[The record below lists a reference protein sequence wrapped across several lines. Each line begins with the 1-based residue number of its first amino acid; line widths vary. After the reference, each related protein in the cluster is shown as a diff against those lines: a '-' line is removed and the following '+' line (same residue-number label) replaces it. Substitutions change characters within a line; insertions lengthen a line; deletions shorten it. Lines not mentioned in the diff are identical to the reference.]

1 MKPTIK
7 AASLSLAIVTAS
19 MYATAAEAAQKIG
32 YVATGPVI
40 AQMAQESNINEK
52 LRKEFKDQIA
62 QVERLKADLEKGVE
76 KLQRNGELMSEKDR
90 TKLQRE
96 LQSMDAEFKLKAKNL
111 QEDQRK
117 RSVEEE
123 RKLVQKLQ
131 KTITDIAQKEG
142 YDMVIDRQAVLYA
155 SPEDDLSEK
164 VLKAMK

>member
-7 AASLSLAIVTAS
+7 AAGLSLAIVTAS

-123 RKLVQKLQ
+123 RKLFQKLQ
-131 KTITDIAQKEG
+131 KAITDIAQKEG
-142 YDMVIDRQAVLYA
+142 YDMVIERQAVLYA

>member
-7 AASLSLAIVTAS
+7 AAGLSLAIVTAS

>member
-142 YDMVIDRQAVLYA
+142 YDMVIDRQTVLYA

>member
-1 MKPTIK
+1 MKPIIK
-7 AASLSLAIVTAS
+7 AAGLSLAIVTAS

-32 YVATGPVI
+32 YVATGQVI
-40 AQMAQESNINEK
+40 AQMAQKSNINEK
-52 LRKEFKDQIA
+52 LRNEFKDQIA
-62 QVERLKADLEKGVE
+62 QVERLKTKLEKGVE

-117 RSVEEE
+117 RSAEEE

-131 KTITDIAQKEG
+131 KTITDIAKKEG

-155 SPEDDLSEK
+155 SPKDDLSEK
-164 VLKAMK
+164 VLKAVK